1 MWEARHR
8 PETASMTRTR
18 ASLGPLTHPR
28 RALAATAL
36 AALALAGCGSE
47 SRNEPAC
54 VAPAAEPFPG

>member
-1 MWEARHR
+1 
-8 PETASMTRTR
+8 MTRTR

-28 RALAATAL
+28 RALTATAL